1 MSDECNGKELG
12 YNFLSTSFTGTHN
25 SALSGLPGVFDMM
38 TEDNGTASTLS
49 DRESNKPTGDDI

>member
-38 TEDNGTASTLS
+38 TEDNGTASTL
-49 DRESNKPTGDDI
+49 